1 MPVDAAVTVH
11 VIQLEIPA
19 QLVLHLPP
27 HHQAER
33 GHVLHKVYVTV
44 LQPTRKMIGL
54 SQQNIFRIR
63 MRERLFLDQQPYL
76 QPQAA

>member
-1 MPVDAAVTVH
+1 MPVDAAVTIH

-33 GHVLHKVYVTV
+33 GHVLHEVYVTV
-44 LQPTRKMIGL
+44 LQQETRKMIGPSQL
-54 SQQNIFRIR
+54 SVLPKTFS
-63 MRERLFLDQQPYL
+63 EL
-76 QPQAA
+76 

>member
-1 MPVDAAVTVH
+1 MPVDAAVTIH

-33 GHVLHKVYVTV
+33 SHVLHEVYVTV
-44 LQPTRKMIGL
+44 LQPTREMIGP
-54 SQQNIFRIR
+54 SQLHVLPKTFS
-63 MRERLFLDQQPYL
+63 EL
-76 QPQAA
+76 